1 MNERLPFNLNKK
13 KGQRMGKQV
22 RVFLG
27 ENDFARLTD
36 QINCKR
42 SSQNCFFCDLLDCR
56 YINQDGKKTRVGLVR
71 LYGKDVS
78 VIFSPQEGCWLPY
91 PA

>member
-1 MNERLPFNLNKK
+1 
-13 KGQRMGKQV
+13 MGKKV

-27 ENDFARLTD
+27 DNDIARLTG
-36 QINCKR
+36 NKNSKR
-42 SSQNCFFCDLLDCR
+42 SDQNCYFCDLMDR
-56 YINQDGKKTRVGLVR
+56 QYIQQNGEKKQVGLVR

-78 VIFSPQEGCWLPY
+78 VYFSPQEGCWLPF

>member
-1 MNERLPFNLNKK
+1 
-13 KGQRMGKQV
+13 MGKKV

-27 ENDFARLTD
+27 DNDIARLTGNK
-36 QINCKR
+36 NCKR
-42 SSQNCFFCDLLDCR
+42 SDQNCYFCDLMDCQ
-56 YINQDGKKTRVGLVR
+56 YIQQNGEKKQVGLVR

-78 VIFSPQEGCWLPY
+78 VYFSPQEGCWLPV